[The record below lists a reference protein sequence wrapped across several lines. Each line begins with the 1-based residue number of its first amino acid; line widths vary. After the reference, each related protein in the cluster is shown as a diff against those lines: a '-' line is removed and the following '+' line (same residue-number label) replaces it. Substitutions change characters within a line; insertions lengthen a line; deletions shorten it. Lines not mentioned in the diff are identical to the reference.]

1 MMTQTKIAYPFEHL
15 ESGMSPEQTEV
26 FKQTVQKV
34 LMSPHQLED
43 QKRQGLQ
50 DAAYKTLPYPPM
62 SDAAREAISEGV
74 ICLLGEGP
82 APYHPRYVA
91 PDFKKLLREG
101 SEFFDLQPVGSLYE
115 AVTSLLTI
123 YNYSPTSGPP
133 PFIGK
138 LDELFEPYLEGLSRE
153 EAYPV
158 LKSFWTLVDRLHP
171 DAFVHGVLGP
181 DASRAGEL
189 ILDIDHEVRTITNL
203 TLRYD
208 RDRTPRDFALKAVR
222 NAMALSKPYF
232 LNHSLHEAEWGSDY
246 VVASCYNIM
255 HIKGGIYTLVRLN
268 LSELATRFD
277 GTYASLLEEV
287 IPHYAALQVEV
298 INSRIRHLVEDVGW
312 FDHAVFIQE
321 GLLSSDKFSAYAGVV
336 GLNEL
341 VNKVMTLRN
350 LPQKKFGHD
359 QEANQVGQEIVTA
372 LKTALFTHP
381 SPYCKGTNEHVTFHA
396 QVGISEDE
404 SATPGLRIPAGQEPD
419 LYAHLSAAT
428 PIQQLVEGGISDILE
443 FDQTARNN
451 PEAILDIIDGA
462 MKLGIR
468 DLSIGCTDSEYIR
481 VSGYL
486 VRRCDLENRQEEK
499 LLRHGTSHLAR
510 GFFEEQPNTLH
521 RRRRQV

>member
-1 MMTQTKIAYPFEHL
+1 MTQTKIAYPFEHL
-15 ESGMSPEQTEV
+15 ESGMSPDQIED
-26 FKQTVQKV
+26 FKQTIRNV
-34 LMSPHQLED
+34 LTDPHRLED
-43 QKRQGLQ
+43 QKRQGLE
-50 DAAYKTLPYPPM
+50 DAAFKTLPYPPM
-62 SDAAREAISEGV
+62 SDAALAAIGEGI

-91 PDFKKLLREG
+91 PDFEKLLKEG
-101 SEFFDLQPVGSLYE
+101 SAFFDLKPAASLHE

-153 EAYPV
+153 TAYPV

-181 DASRAGEL
+181 DASRAGEM

-208 RDRTPRDFALKAVR
+208 PARTPRDFARKAVR
-222 NAMALSKPYF
+222 NAMVLSKPYF
-232 LNHSLHEAEWGSDY
+232 LNHPLHEAEWGSDY

-255 HIKGGIYTLVRLN
+255 RLKGGIYTLVRLN
-268 LSELATRFD
+268 LSELADRFE
-277 GTYASLLEEV
+277 GSFETLLEDV

-312 FDHAVFIQE
+312 FDQSVFIKE
-321 GLLSSDKFSAYAGVV
+321 GLLSRESFSAYAGVV

-341 VNKVMTLRN
+341 VNKVMTLRGK
-350 LPQKKFGHD
+350 PEKKYGHD
-359 QEANQVGQEIVTA
+359 LEANQAGREIVTA
-372 LKTALFTHP
+372 LRDALMSHPAAYCEGTA
-381 SPYCKGTNEHVTFHA
+381 GHVTFHA
-396 QVGISEDE
+396 QVGISEDKG
-404 SATPGLRIPAGQEPD
+404 ATPGLRIPAGQEPD

-443 FDQTARNN
+443 FDQTARDN
-451 PEAILDIIDGA
+451 PDAILDIIDGA

-468 DLSIGCTDSEYIR
+468 DLSIGSTDSEYVR

-510 GFFEEQPNTLH
+510 EFFNEQPNTLH